1 MLPCCLFYHC
11 WKNVSVGWSIKPC
24 CLSALLYPL
33 RLDYSSSGLI
43 IHLLYVVFQLCA
55 MANYHS
61 SGNCKTSTLPDTDR
75 LSRVRDGLRIFL

>member
-1 MLPCCLFYHC
+1 M
-11 WKNVSVGWSIKPC
+11 
-24 CLSALLYPL
+24 
-33 RLDYSSSGLI
+33 
-43 IHLLYVVFQLCA
+43 HLLYVVFQLCA